1 MKKPFSIFG
10 PCSFTIIVFMLF
22 FFIPSTYFPTI
33 FAVSPAFEPQ
43 AINDQRND
51 WIQTLGNDSMNLK
64 SNYSDLLETDYLSDG
79 KTLKATLWLG
89 SDSENASIYNQP
101 LKRIIYGMLIK
112 IASYNINT
120 GFSGADYNYYIE
132 SVNGKWSE
140 YLYQLSSTGSQ
151 ILLHS
156 KTNYTEFFG
165 GLTIGPGYVKLNLNL
180 SSIDNPSE
188 YGILFYTTD
197 SFKTNDVSDFTDWVG
212 VPPSAMTM
220 VTSPKDIVIIQ
231 GEQLLVPANIISTF
245 SNNVTDITFNK
256 GSNDVGSEYNYSGL
270 YASIERI
277 QPPLFK
283 INVSPQTPIGFYT
296 IPFSTTLF
304 IETTLESVDSASN
317 HNESGLMKPGLQT
330 SKKYPTFGYVL
341 YLHR

>member
-140 YLYQLSSTGSQ
+140 YLYQLSSIGSQ

-165 GLTIGPGYVKLNLNL
+165 GPTIGPGYVKLNLNL

-197 SFKTNDVSDFTDWVG
+197 SFSKQ
-212 VPPSAMTM
+212 MM
-220 VTSPKDIVIIQ
+220 LVILQI
-231 GEQLLVPANIISTF
+231 GLGFLPLL
-245 SNNVTDITFNK
+245 
-256 GSNDVGSEYNYSGL
+256 
-270 YASIERI
+270 
-277 QPPLFK
+277 
-283 INVSPQTPIGFYT
+283 
-296 IPFSTTLF
+296 
-304 IETTLESVDSASN
+304 
-317 HNESGLMKPGLQT
+317 
-330 SKKYPTFGYVL
+330 
-341 YLHR
+341 

>member
-1 MKKPFSIFG
+1 M
-10 PCSFTIIVFMLF
+10 V
-22 FFIPSTYFPTI
+22 Y
-33 FAVSPAFEPQ
+33 
-43 AINDQRND
+43 
-51 WIQTLGNDSMNLK
+51 
-64 SNYSDLLETDYLSDG
+64 YSH
-79 KTLKATLWLG
+79 
-89 SDSENASIYNQP
+89 I
-101 LKRIIYGMLIK
+101 
-112 IASYNINT
+112 
-120 GFSGADYNYYIE
+120 
-132 SVNGKWSE
+132 
-140 YLYQLSSTGSQ
+140 
-151 ILLHS
+151 
-156 KTNYTEFFG
+156 
-165 GLTIGPGYVKLNLNL
+165 
-180 SSIDNPSE
+180 
-188 YGILFYTTD
+188 TD

-212 VPPSAMTM
+212 FLPSAMTM

-330 SKKYPTFGYVL
+330 SKKYPTFGYVTNPSMNL
-341 YLHR
+341 TVTVTAPISFDE